1 MLVHRKESSDRK
13 STSSQYHRWGFMEEW
28 NLVRNLEL
36 MRCLDLELREEYLRH
51 QKQQKAEATFR
62 EDPLLYVSQI
72 LEFP

>member
-1 MLVHRKESSDRK
+1 MH
-13 STSSQYHRWGFMEEW
+13 
-28 NLVRNLEL
+28 
-36 MRCLDLELREEYLRH
+36 CLGLELREEDLRH

>member
-1 MLVHRKESSDRK
+1 MH
-13 STSSQYHRWGFMEEW
+13 
-28 NLVRNLEL
+28 
-36 MRCLDLELREEYLRH
+36 CLDLELREEYLRH